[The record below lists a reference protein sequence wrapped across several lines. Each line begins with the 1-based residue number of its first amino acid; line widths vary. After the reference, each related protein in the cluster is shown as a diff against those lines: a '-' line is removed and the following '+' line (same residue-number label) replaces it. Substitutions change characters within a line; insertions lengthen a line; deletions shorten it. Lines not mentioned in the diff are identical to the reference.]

1 MDFKI
6 GLLGRIAILTVT
18 LFILSY
24 TILQENGVFSISLF
38 VILSIAQ
45 VIMLISYAENS
56 FKKVRQF
63 LTNIKHSNY
72 TTEYPVK
79 FDGSEIDDLHIE
91 FNAILAKLKEDQAEK
106 EGQFQYFR
114 SVFQHL
120 SIGLIT
126 YEESGKIQI
135 LNTSAKRI
143 LNIQQLGSI
152 QEIEN
157 IHKEL
162 FNAIMNLRTG
172 GSELIKIAHPDGI
185 MQLSVYVIELMM
197 RGQKI
202 KLFSL
207 QNIQSELEEKE
218 MEAWQNLVKVLTH
231 EIMNSIAPIT
241 SLANTIKS
249 DLESK
254 LEEQELLSIG
264 DMEDISLA
272 VSTIEKRSG
281 GLIHFVSD
289 FRSLAQIPIPKFQA
303 IAIAELFDQ
312 MELLM
317 KTQFES
323 QSIVCVKLITP
334 DDLILFG
341 DPDLI
346 EQVLINL
353 IQNAIHALED
363 VADKKIQLKGFIDD
377 SGKIILEIEDNG
389 RGITED
395 AINKIFVPF
404 FSTKKSGSGIGLSL
418 SKQIMRRHQGNIQVK
433 STLGEGTVFKLI
445 FNA

>member
-1 MDFKI
+1 
-6 GLLGRIAILTVT
+6 
-18 LFILSY
+18 
-24 TILQENGVFSISLF
+24 
-38 VILSIAQ
+38 
-45 VIMLISYAENS
+45 
-56 FKKVRQF
+56 
-63 LTNIKHSNY
+63 
-72 TTEYPVK
+72 
-79 FDGSEIDDLHIE
+79 
-91 FNAILAKLKEDQAEK
+91 
-106 EGQFQYFR
+106 
-114 SVFQHL
+114 
-120 SIGLIT
+120 
-126 YEESGKIQI
+126 
-135 LNTSAKRI
+135 
-143 LNIQQLGSI
+143 
-152 QEIEN
+152 
-157 IHKEL
+157 
-162 FNAIMNLRTG
+162 
-172 GSELIKIAHPDGI
+172 

-202 KLFSL
+202 KLVSL